1 MVPEH
6 QFVPYQTIPYH
17 QVWNWKKHFFFSD
30 VKVAVGQ
37 ANGRISLLSFYA
49 GGAAIKEFGPKSGR
63 ACNDLAWN
71 PKFTNY
77 LAAAYGKNSLKIKIN
92 CQINN
97 IYFFTD
103 KSRNDHSI
111 LIFDTA
117 LAPPSQTE
125 ASSSAVAKIV
135 SKTSTSKVRFLS
147 KNCSKH
153 CFYFERILP
162 IFLSVGLSSF
172 HVDIQPNTYY

>member
-1 MVPEH
+1 M
-6 QFVPYQTIPYH
+6 I
-17 QVWNWKKHFFFSD
+17 
-30 VKVAVGQ
+30 
-37 ANGRISLLSFYA
+37 
-49 GGAAIKEFGPKSGR
+49 
-63 ACNDLAWN
+63 
-71 PKFTNY
+71 
-77 LAAAYGKNSLKIKIN
+77 
-92 CQINN
+92 CQIDNI
-97 IYFFTD
+97 IYFPD

-135 SKTSTSKVRFLS
+135 SKTSTSKVRLLC

-162 IFLSVGLSSF
+162 NFLPILCQLDCQFFTLIF
-172 HVDIQPNTYY
+172 N

>member
-1 MVPEH
+1 M
-6 QFVPYQTIPYH
+6 
-17 QVWNWKKHFFFSD
+17 
-30 VKVAVGQ
+30 GQ

-77 LAAAYGKNSLKIKIN
+77 LAAAY
-92 CQINN
+92 
-97 IYFFTD
+97 D
-103 KSRNDHSI
+103 KSRNDNSI
-111 LIFDTA
+111 LIFDTS

-135 SKTSTSKVRFLS
+135 SKSSTSKV
-147 KNCSKH
+147 KQ
-153 CFYFERILP
+153 
-162 IFLSVGLSSF
+162 
-172 HVDIQPNTYY
+172 D

>member
-1 MVPEH
+1 MSIS
-6 QFVPYQTIPYH
+6 F
-17 QVWNWKKHFFFSD
+17 KCLFFSWFSD

-77 LAAAYGKNSLKIKIN
+77 LAAAY
-92 CQINN
+92 
-97 IYFFTD
+97 D

-111 LIFDTA
+111 LIFDTS

-135 SKTSTSKVRFLS
+135 SKSSTTKVRFIMRHINDVMLF
-147 KNCSKH
+147 KNDIIQIK
-153 CFYFERILP
+153 L
-162 IFLSVGLSSF
+162 FL
-172 HVDIQPNTYY
+172 